1 MPVHRRRQVLGG
13 VRPQRRKLVWAT
25 SSVIRRIVGAGTTT
39 DPIDLL
45 ANLEVAGSSVLG
57 ATVMRTHTNLFATF
71 GIAATQPGF
80 YVGYLVDSAPAPG
93 ANLINPGAQF
103 GLDWM
108 WLNLLGPGNAVSAVP
123 LPPTTPTVTEL
134 GFNIDIRSKRRIEE
148 LGEKYFLTLH
158 NPDTTGVTIS
168 AFTRTLVALP

>member
-1 MPVHRRRQVLGG
+1 
-13 VRPQRRKLVWAT
+13 
-25 SSVIRRIVGAGTTT
+25 
-39 DPIDLL
+39 
-45 ANLEVAGSSVLG
+45 
-57 ATVMRTHTNLFATF
+57 
-71 GIAATQPGF
+71 
-80 YVGYLVDSAPAPG
+80 
-93 ANLINPGAQF
+93 
-103 GLDWM
+103 M